1 MFLVRIAY
9 CISISKKGTGWM
21 KIRILFYLI
30 GLFFIG
36 LGVTLTLKAELGA
49 GAWDAL
55 NVGLSNAIGLTVG
68 SWVIIIG
75 IILMFLNAI
84 IVREKPIFLALITI
98 LLIGFSVDFWLMVV
112 MKNVVL
118 EEFSHQILSLLG
130 GIIFLSFGVAMYLQT
145 KFPANPIDQLMIS
158 LHKRFQ
164 LNFMVAKTI
173 GEVSALILAFFLQG
187 PIGGGTLIITFLI
200 GPVIQIFSVPITK
213 RYEMLINR

>member
-1 MFLVRIAY
+1 
-9 CISISKKGTGWM
+9 M

-30 GLFFIG
+30 GLFL
-36 LGVTLTLKAELGA
+36 LGFGATLTIKADLGA

-75 IILMFLNAI
+75 IILIFLNAF
-84 IVREKPIFLALITI
+84 IVKGKPKLLALVTI

-112 MKNVVL
+112 MKNVEYEL
-118 EEFSHQILSLLG
+118 LIHQVLSLVS
-130 GIIFLSFGVAMYLQT
+130 GIIFIAVGVAMYLQT

-158 LHKRFQ
+158 LHDRFR

-173 GEVSALILAFFLQG
+173 GEVSALILAFALQG
-187 PIGGGTLIITFLI
+187 PIGIGTIIITFLI
-200 GPVIQIFSVPITK
+200 GPIIQYINIPITK
-213 RYEMLINR
+213 RYEILSKR